1 MISTDGHFPGSVIQ
15 QGSISTVSGERIVH
29 WELTGA
35 IYHISLHLADSV
47 PADQLAAWKEE
58 RMRFDALRRKRGGEL
73 SSEEVLGM
81 RQVFDE
87 RIERYLSSGFGC
99 CALREPLVADAV
111 ACVLEHDN
119 GERYDLHEWTIM
131 PNHVHVVVAPKKG
144 HPMKELI
151 DQWKRVSAHAV
162 TRFSAMRAP
171 VWQRDF
177 YSRIIRTR
185 EEYGRQMAYVWHNP
199 ESAGLAAGFL
209 RKRY

>member
-15 QGSISTVSGERIVH
+15 QGAISTVPGERIVH
-29 WELTGA
+29 WELAGA

-47 PADQLAAWKEE
+47 PVDQLAAWKEE
-58 RMRFDALRRKRGGEL
+58 RMRFDILRQKRGGEL
-73 SSEEVLGM
+73 SPEEVLGM

-87 RIERYLSSGFGC
+87 RIERYLTSGFGC

-111 ACVLEHDN
+111 ASVLEHDN
-119 GERYDLHEWTIM
+119 GERYDLREWTIM
-131 PNHVHVVVAPKKG
+131 PNHIHVVVAPKKG
-144 HPMKELI
+144 YPMKGLV

-162 TRFSAMRAP
+162 TRFSAMKAP